1 MVNKNILRQKQ
12 KQPAKQVDL
21 LRMRVSGSELARLL
35 GVTPAAVTQGTDAG
49 RFRRDA
55 LGRYALGTNV
65 PAYCQALREAQS
77 RREDGDHRAEL
88 DYWRARKLQQD
99 VLEGRQELAEQIA
112 ATILDRLRAACDRLR
127 AACAMH
133 PDTADAVRALADEL
147 DAQGG
152 AALDA
157 LAAPD
162 AEQPQEDEP

>member
-1 MVNKNILRQKQ
+1 MVNKNMLRQKQ

-55 LGRYALGTNV
+55 LGRYTLGTNV

-77 RREDGDHRAEL
+77 RREEGDHRAEL

-112 ATILDRLRAACDRLR
+112 ATILDRLRAACARLR

-133 PDTADAVRALADEL
+133 PDTADTVQALADEL

-157 LAAPD
+157 LAAPEP
-162 AEQPQEDEP
+162 EQPGEMEV

>member
-1 MVNKNILRQKQ
+1 
-12 KQPAKQVDL
+12 
-21 LRMRVSGSELARLL
+21 MRVSGSELARLL
-35 GVTPAAVTQGTDAG
+35 GITPAAVTQGVDAG

-127 AACAMH
+127 GACAMH

-147 DAQGG
+147 EAQEG
-152 AALDA
+152 AELDA
-157 LAAPD
+157 LESGGP
-162 AEQPQEDEP
+162 AENEEDS

>member
-1 MVNKNILRQKQ
+1 
-12 KQPAKQVDL
+12 
-21 LRMRVSGSELARLL
+21 MRVSGSELARLL
-35 GVTPAAVTQGTDAG
+35 GITPAAVTQGVDAG

-65 PAYCQALREAQS
+65 PTYCQALREAQS

-133 PDTADAVRALADEL
+133 PDTADAVRELADEL

-157 LAAPD
+157 LDAPD